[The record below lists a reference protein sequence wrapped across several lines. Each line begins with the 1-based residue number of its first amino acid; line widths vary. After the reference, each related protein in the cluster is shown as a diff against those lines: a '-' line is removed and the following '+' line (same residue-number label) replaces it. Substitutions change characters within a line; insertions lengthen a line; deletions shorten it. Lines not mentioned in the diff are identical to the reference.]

1 MAGAGEAHSLA
12 VAADALL
19 VEHVHIHFIE
29 DKHILG
35 LYGGIPEP
43 WPDILPWCSGT
54 PTGFVSHYLAEFSV
68 ITESI
73 EGSAPYSFSRM
84 KFYRHLSPDKG
95 RS

>member
-35 LYGGIPEP
+35 LYGGIPNHGLIFFLGAAVLQRGSFRTI
-43 WPDILPWCSGT
+43 WQNFQSLQNQLKDLLHILFP
-54 PTGFVSHYLAEFSV
+54 E
-68 ITESI
+68 
-73 EGSAPYSFSRM
+73 
-84 KFYRHLSPDKG
+84 
-95 RS
+95 